1 MTGIRKRRCWMAAHS
16 TTKMQKAKGRVP
28 AKQKNTES
36 LKSPSLRKLKN
47 RLIPSEACC
56 CMLLQI
62 VSEGRLVKMSWSVG
76 TAGGGRAGLAVA
88 ASFPP
93 EAPAACSVSEGGG
106 DLGLDLK
113 GFHAALDEAAA
124 GAGPLSVGPLPS
136 AFSSGVSLVA
146 TGDCT
151 KSGISYYY
159 YCFILSILL
168 LCYSHLVT
176 EPHWEYFGRR

>member
-1 MTGIRKRRCWMAAHS
+1 
-16 TTKMQKAKGRVP
+16 
-28 AKQKNTES
+28 
-36 LKSPSLRKLKN
+36 
-47 RLIPSEACC
+47 
-56 CMLLQI
+56 MLFQI

-106 DLGLDLK
+106 DLDRDLK

-124 GAGPLSVGPLPS
+124 GARPLSVGPLPS

-146 TGDCT
+146 TGDYT
-151 KSGISYYY
+151 KSGKV
-159 YCFILSILL
+159 ILSLL
-168 LCYSHLVT
+168 FHTFHVVAVLQSYGDRATLALLWWTMIGPSFWQC
-176 EPHWEYFGRR
+176 F

>member
-1 MTGIRKRRCWMAAHS
+1 
-16 TTKMQKAKGRVP
+16 
-28 AKQKNTES
+28 
-36 LKSPSLRKLKN
+36 
-47 RLIPSEACC
+47 
-56 CMLLQI
+56 MLFQM

-106 DLGLDLK
+106 DLDRDLK
-113 GFHAALDEAAA
+113 GFHAALEEAAA
-124 GAGPLSVGPLPS
+124 GAGPLSAGPLPS

-151 KSGISYYY
+151 KARNIILFLPFHTCKTVTMLQPVHTGITSVH
-159 YCFILSILL
+159 SDWTLL
-168 LCYSHLVT
+168 LAMLMKICQLAHNVIRHLPLALRKIAT
-176 EPHWEYFGRR
+176 NQHIQRTFQ